1 LRSAFWDIPVDETAR
16 MLGEAAADFYG
27 FDVDGLRPLADRI
40 GPTPEDLGQTTSE
53 AATAREKW
61 TGIAEAG
68 RSWVTGIE
76 AVPVPVRSTDAY

>member
-1 LRSAFWDIPVDETAR
+1 
-16 MLGEAAADFYG
+16 
-27 FDVDGLRPLADRI
+27 LRPLADRI
-40 GPTPEDLGQTTSE
+40 GPTPEDLGQTTPE

-68 RSWVTGIE
+68 RSWVTGVE